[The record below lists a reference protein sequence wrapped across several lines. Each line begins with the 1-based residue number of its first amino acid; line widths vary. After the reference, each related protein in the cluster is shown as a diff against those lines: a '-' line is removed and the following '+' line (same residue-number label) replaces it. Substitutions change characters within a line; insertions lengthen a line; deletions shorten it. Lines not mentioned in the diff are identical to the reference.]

1 MMINFEYKYF
11 MNFVWTSV
19 LVVGLIILIVINPE
33 NAFSY
38 MLEGSEKAIN
48 LSLQLWSV
56 YAIWLGILQI
66 IEDTGLDKVICDILR
81 PIILYLFVGVDE
93 YTAEQIAIN
102 ITSNILGM
110 GNASTPS
117 GINAIAGMYKGDKKI
132 TGNMGVLV
140 IFNTANIQLIPTT
153 IIGIRILHKSISASS
168 IIIPTIIT
176 SIVSLVVGIFCAKI
190 CAKIFLKEGKN
201 L

>member
-1 MMINFEYKYF
+1 MKVTFEYTYF

-19 LVVGLIILIVINPE
+19 LVVGLLILIIVDPE
-33 NAFSY
+33 NAFSH
-38 MLEGSEKAIN
+38 MLQGSEKAID

-66 IEDTGLDKVICDILR
+66 MEDTGLDKVVCRVLK
-81 PIILYLFVGVDE
+81 PIILYLFVDVDE

-117 GINAIAGMYKGDKKI
+117 GINAIAGMYKGDKRI

-153 IIGIRILHKSISASS
+153 IIGIRILHKSVSASS
-168 IIIPTIIT
+168 IIIPTIATIAIT
-176 SIVSLVVGIFCAKI
+176 TPVPLATC
-190 CAKIFLKEGKN
+190 
-201 L
+201 